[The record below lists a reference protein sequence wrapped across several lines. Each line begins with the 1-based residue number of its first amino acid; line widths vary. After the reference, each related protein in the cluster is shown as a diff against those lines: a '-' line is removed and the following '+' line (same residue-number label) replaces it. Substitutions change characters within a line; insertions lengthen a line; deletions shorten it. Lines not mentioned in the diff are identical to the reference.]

1 MNQPRQSPET
11 ARNRAALSTAL
22 LLAGLA
28 LAVYALAYFT
38 TL

>member
-1 MNQPRQSPET
+1 MNQFRQSPET

-28 LAVYALAYFT
+28 LAVYVLAYVLT
-38 TL
+38 V